1 MTTEHEQLEQII
13 EAALFTAGEPMNTTR
28 IQYLFEESERPTV
41 EAIKQV
47 IETLEKK
54 YEGHGIMLVK
64 VASGYRFQSR
74 KEYAPW
80 LQRMFE
86 SKPPRYSRALLETLA
101 LIAYKQP
108 ITRGEVE
115 DIRGVSTSNHVVKI
129 LLEREWIKIVGQKE
143 VPGRPALYGTTKQF
157 LDYFNLNGLSE
168 LPKLKD
174 IVDLDAMGEKISR
187 QLALAIE
194 GKASNDVPDTV
205 IEMTVKS
212 LDAESESEE
221 VN

>member
-54 YEGHGIMLVK
+54 YEGHGIML
-64 VASGYRFQSR
+64 
-74 KEYAPW
+74 
-80 LQRMFE
+80 
-86 SKPPRYSRALLETLA
+86 
-101 LIAYKQP
+101 
-108 ITRGEVE
+108 GEVE

-194 GKASNDVPDTV
+194 GKASNDVLDTV